1 MKAIGYVRV
10 STKDQAQS
18 GVSLEAQEE
27 KIRAYCLAKGWDL
40 LKVIQ
45 DGGHS
50 AKDLNRPGMQEILK
64 ACRRKEFEV
73 VVILKLDR
81 ISWSVK
87 DFHEILKIS

>member
-10 STKDQAQS
+10 RTEDQAQS

-40 LKVIQ
+40 LKVIK
-45 DGGHS
+45 DGGYS
-50 AKDLNRPGMQEILK
+50 AKDLNRPGMQEILN

-73 VVILKLDR
+73 IVILKLDR
-81 ISWSVK
+81 ISRSVK
-87 DFHEILKIS
+87 EFHEIL